1 MDQNNRRQAIAL
13 AGAIETLLGR
23 LAKNTMNAKERA
35 ESWLVEAVD
44 LTTQEEIKKLIQ
56 EDGNALQ
63 EAFYQ
68 DLEFGTGGLRGIM
81 GVGSMRINPYTIGA
95 ATQGLADYLKK
106 QFPISAKV
114 AIAYD
119 SRNQSDSLAKAA
131 ADVLTANG
139 IEVYLF
145 QHLRPTPVLSFAV
158 RKLKCQSGIV
168 ITASHNPPEYNGYKV
183 YWEDGG
189 QVVPPHDKGI
199 IDCVRAVGSL
209 NNVKFQG
216 NDALLHWVN
225 EDFDQE
231 YLDMALP
238 LIRQTEAIAHQA
250 QTPMVFTSIHGT
262 GITMVP
268 KLLEKMGFQNVHIV
282 AEQAVPNGNFPTVQ
296 SPNPE
301 EKPALQM
308 AIDLA
313 EKTNAQWVLG
323 TDPDADRVG
332 LCVRD
337 HNGKM
342 ALLNGNQTGAL
353 LAYYQLQQSGTH
365 HASGLPYFT
374 ARTIVT
380 STLIEEIATAYGVP
394 CYSTLTGFKYIA
406 AVIREKEGKEK
417 FLCGGEESYGYL
429 IGDDVR
435 DKDAVLS
442 AAALSE
448 IGAWTLSQGSSLWGM
463 LMEIYSR
470 FGLYHEELVSITLKG
485 LEGMQKIKDMMDNY
499 RQHPPQQL
507 GGVSVTETRDY
518 MKQTFIKK
526 DGTTGTLALPPSNV
540 MQFVL
545 EDGSTITARPSGTEP
560 KIKFYFSMKENFE
573 GQDAYVHQ
581 VEKLKARM
589 KQIELEMIG

>member
-1 MDQNNRRQAIAL
+1 MEGTIA
-13 AGAIETLLGR
+13 TLLGR

-35 ESWLVEAVD
+35 ESWMVEAVD
-44 LTTQEEIKKLIQ
+44 LNTQEEIKKLIQ
-56 EDGNALQ
+56 EDGASLQ

-106 QFPISAKV
+106 QFPNGSKV

-131 ADVLTANG
+131 ADVLTGNG

-158 RKLKCQSGIV
+158 RKLQCQSGIV

-209 NNVKFQG
+209 NNVKFKG
-216 NDALLHWVN
+216 NDALLHWIDEN
-225 EDFDQE
+225 WDAE
-231 YLDMALP
+231 YLNMAMP
-238 LIRQTEAIAHQA
+238 LIRQKSAIERQA
-250 QTPMVFTSIHGT
+250 STPMVFTSIHGT

-268 KLLEKMGFQNVHIV
+268 QLLEKMGFKNVHIV
-282 AEQAVPNGNFPTVQ
+282 EEQAKPDGNFPTVQ

-308 AIDLA
+308 AINLA
-313 EKTNAQWVLG
+313 DKVNAQWVLG

-337 HNGKM
+337 HHGKM

-353 LAYYQLQQSGTH
+353 LAYYQLQQAGTH
-365 HASGLPYFT
+365 HPSGLPYFT

-380 STLIEEIATAYGVP
+380 STLIEEIASAFGVP

-406 AVIREKEGKEK
+406 AVIKEREGKEK

-448 IGAWTLSQGSSLWGM
+448 IGAWTLDEGSSLWGM
-463 LMEIYSR
+463 LMEIYGR
-470 FGLYHEELVSITLKG
+470 FGLYHEELVSVTLKG
-485 LEGMQKIKDMMDNY
+485 IEGMQKIKDMMNNY
-499 RQHPPQQL
+499 RQNPPQQL
-507 GGVSVTETRDY
+507 GGVPVIETRDY
-518 MKQTFIKK
+518 LNQSFVCSN
-526 DGTTGTLALPPSNV
+526 GTTGKMELPASNV
-540 MQFVL
+540 MQFIL

-560 KIKFYFSMKENFE
+560 KIKFYFSMKEDFM
-573 GQDAYVHQ
+573 GQDKYADQ
-581 VEKLKARM
+581 VEKLKGRM
-589 KQIELEMIG
+589 KQIEQEMIG

>member
-1 MDQNNRRQAIAL
+1 
-13 AGAIETLLGR
+13 
-23 LAKNTMNAKERA
+23 MNAKERA

-44 LTTQEEIKKLIQ
+44 LNTQNEIKSLIQ

-68 DLEFGTGGLRGIM
+68 DLEFGTGGLRGVM
-81 GVGSMRINPYTIGA
+81 GVGSMRINTYTIGA

-106 QFPISAKV
+106 QFPNGSKV

-131 ADVLTANG
+131 ADVLTGNG

-209 NNVKFQG
+209 NHVKFKG
-216 NDALLHWVN
+216 NDELLHWIDEN
-225 EDFDQE
+225 WDAE
-231 YLDMALP
+231 YLNMAMP
-238 LIRQTEAIAHQA
+238 LIRQKSAIERQA
-250 QTPMVFTSIHGT
+250 STPMVFTSIHGT

-268 KLLEKMGFQNVHIV
+268 QLLKKMGFENVHV
-282 AEQAVPNGNFPTVQ
+282 VEEQAKPDGNFPTVQ

-308 AIDLA
+308 AINLA
-313 EKTNAQWVLG
+313 DKVNAQWVLG

-337 HNGKM
+337 HHGKM

-353 LAYYQLQQSGTH
+353 LAYYQLQQAGTTH
-365 HASGLPYFT
+365 SSGLPYFT

-380 STLIEEIATAYGVP
+380 STLIEEIANSFHVP

-406 AVIREKEGKEK
+406 AVIREREGKEK

-435 DKDAVLS
+435 DKDAVIS

-448 IGAWTLSQGSSLWGM
+448 IGAWTLDNGSSLWRM
-463 LMEIYSR
+463 LMEIYER
-470 FGLYHEELVSITLKG
+470 YGLYHEELVSITLKG
-485 LEGMQKIKDMMDNY
+485 LEGMQKIKDMMNNF
-499 RQHPPQQL
+499 RQNPPPQL
-507 GGVSVTETRDY
+507 GGIGVQETRDY
-518 MKQTFIKK
+518 LNQSFVNERGENGK
-526 DGTTGTLALPPSNV
+526 LNLPPSNV

-545 EDGSTITARPSGTEP
+545 SDGSTITARPSGTEP
-560 KIKFYFSMKENFE
+560 KIKFYFSMKEEFN
-573 GQDAYVHQ
+573 GQDHYTTQ
-581 VEKLKARM
+581 VERLKSRM
-589 KQIELEMIG
+589 KQIEQEMIG

>member
-1 MDQNNRRQAIAL
+1 
-13 AGAIETLLGR
+13 
-23 LAKNTMNAKERA
+23 MNAKERA

-44 LTTQEEIKKLIQ
+44 LNTQNEIKSLIQ

-68 DLEFGTGGLRGIM
+68 DLEFGTGGLRGVM
-81 GVGSMRINPYTIGA
+81 GVGSMRINTYTIGA

-106 QFPISAKV
+106 QFPYGSKV

-131 ADVLTANG
+131 ADVLTGNG

-209 NNVKFQG
+209 NHVKFKG
-216 NDALLHWVN
+216 NDELLHWIDEN
-225 EDFDQE
+225 WDAE
-231 YLDMALP
+231 YLNMAMP
-238 LIRQTEAIAHQA
+238 LIRQKSAIERQA
-250 QTPMVFTSIHGT
+250 STPLVFTSIHGT

-268 KLLEKMGFQNVHIV
+268 QLLKKMGFENVHV
-282 AEQAVPNGNFPTVQ
+282 VEEQAKPDGNFPTVQ

-308 AIDLA
+308 AINLA
-313 EKTNAQWVLG
+313 DKVNAQWVLG

-337 HNGKM
+337 HHGKM

-353 LAYYQLQQSGTH
+353 LAYYQLQQAGTTH
-365 HASGLPYFT
+365 SSGLPYFT

-380 STLIEEIATAYGVP
+380 STLIEEIANSFHVP

-406 AVIREKEGKEK
+406 AVIREREGKEK

-435 DKDAVLS
+435 DKDAVIS

-448 IGAWTLSQGSSLWGM
+448 IGAWTLDNGSSLWGM
-463 LMEIYSR
+463 LMEIYGR
-470 FGLYHEELVSITLKG
+470 YGLYHEELVSITLKG
-485 LEGMQKIKDMMDNY
+485 LEGMQKIKDMMNNF
-499 RQHPPQQL
+499 RQNPPRQL
-507 GGVSVTETRDY
+507 GGIGVQETRDY
-518 MKQTFIKK
+518 LNQSFVNERGENGK
-526 DGTTGTLALPPSNV
+526 LNLPPSNV

-545 EDGSTITARPSGTEP
+545 SDGSTITARPSGTEP
-560 KIKFYFSMKENFE
+560 KIKFYFSMKEEFN
-573 GQDAYVHQ
+573 GQDHYTTQ
-581 VEKLKARM
+581 VERLKSRM
-589 KQIELEMIG
+589 KQIEQEMIG

>member
-1 MDQNNRRQAIAL
+1 
-13 AGAIETLLGR
+13 
-23 LAKNTMNAKERA
+23 MNAKERA
-35 ESWLVEAVD
+35 ESWLVDAVD
-44 LTTQEEIKKLIQ
+44 LQTQAEIKQLIQ
-56 EDGNALQ
+56 EDDIALQ

-68 DLEFGTGGLRGIM
+68 DLEFGTGGLRGVM

-95 ATQGLADYLKK
+95 ATQGLADYIKK
-106 QFPISAKV
+106 QYPNEAKV

-119 SRNQSDSLAKAA
+119 SRNQSDHLAKAA

-139 IEVYLF
+139 IHVYLF
-145 QHLRPTPVLSFAV
+145 KQLRPTPVLSFAV

-199 IDCVRAVGSL
+199 IECVRAVGSL
-209 NNVKFQG
+209 NNVKFKG
-216 NDALLHWVN
+216 DDSLLHWVD

-231 YLDMALP
+231 YINMALP
-238 LIRQTEAIAHQA
+238 LIRQKEAIAHQA
-250 QTPMVFTSIHGT
+250 QTPLVFTSIHGT

-268 KLLEKMGFQNVHIV
+268 QLLQKMGFTNVHV
-282 AEQAVPNGNFPTVQ
+282 VEEQAVPNGNFPTVQ

-308 AIDLA
+308 AINLA
-313 EKTNAQWVLG
+313 EKVNAAWVLG

-337 HNGKM
+337 FNGKM

-353 LAYYQLQQSGTH
+353 LAYYQLQQAGKTH
-365 HASGLPYFT
+365 ANGLPYFT

-380 STLIEEIATAYGVP
+380 STLIEEIANSFGVP

-406 AVIREKEGKEK
+406 AVIKEREGKEK

-429 IGDDVR
+429 IGEDVR

-442 AAALSE
+442 AAAISE
-448 IGAWTLSQGSSLWGM
+448 IGAYTLNNGSSLWGM

-470 FGLYHEELVSITLKG
+470 YGLYHEELVSITLKG
-485 LEGMQKIKDMMDNY
+485 LEGMQKIKDMMNYY
-499 RQHPPQQL
+499 RQHPPIEL
-507 GGVSVTETRDY
+507 GGVTVDETRDY
-518 MKQTFIKK
+518 LNQTWTKR
-526 DGTTGTLALPPSNV
+526 DGTKGSLSLPTSNV

-545 EDGSTITARPSGTEP
+545 NDGSTITARPSGTEP
-560 KIKFYFSMKENFE
+560 KIKFYFSMKENFL
-573 GQDAYVHQ
+573 GQEFYAQQ
-581 VEKLKARM
+581 VEKLKVKM
-589 KQIELEMIG
+589 KAIEQEMIG

>member
-1 MDQNNRRQAIAL
+1 
-13 AGAIETLLGR
+13 
-23 LAKNTMNAKERA
+23 
-35 ESWLVEAVD
+35 
-44 LTTQEEIKKLIQ
+44 
-56 EDGNALQ
+56 
-63 EAFYQ
+63 
-68 DLEFGTGGLRGIM
+68 
-81 GVGSMRINPYTIGA
+81 
-95 ATQGLADYLKK
+95 
-106 QFPISAKV
+106 
-114 AIAYD
+114 
-119 SRNQSDSLAKAA
+119 
-131 ADVLTANG
+131 
-139 IEVYLF
+139 
-145 QHLRPTPVLSFAV
+145 
-158 RKLKCQSGIV
+158 
-168 ITASHNPPEYNGYKV
+168 
-183 YWEDGG
+183 
-189 QVVPPHDKGI
+189 
-199 IDCVRAVGSL
+199 
-209 NNVKFQG
+209 
-216 NDALLHWVN
+216 
-225 EDFDQE
+225 
-231 YLDMALP
+231 
-238 LIRQTEAIAHQA
+238 
-250 QTPMVFTSIHGT
+250 
-262 GITMVP
+262 MVP
-268 KLLEKMGFQNVHIV
+268 KLLEKMGFENVHIV

-518 MKQTFIKK
+518 LKQTFIKK
-526 DGTTGTLALPPSNV
+526 DGTTGTLDLPPSNV

-573 GQDAYVHQ
+573 GQDAYAHQ

>member
-1 MDQNNRRQAIAL
+1 MARTIA
-13 AGAIETLLGR
+13 ALLGR

-35 ESWLVEAVD
+35 ESWMVEAVD
-44 LTTQEEIKKLIQ
+44 LTTQEQIKKLIQ
-56 EDGNALQ
+56 EDGASLQ

-81 GVGSMRINPYTIGA
+81 GVGSMRINTYTIGA

-106 QFPISAKV
+106 QFPNGSKV

-131 ADVLTANG
+131 ADVLTGNG

-209 NNVKFQG
+209 NNVNFKG
-216 NDALLHWVN
+216 NDELLHWID
-225 EDFDQE
+225 ESWDQE
-231 YLDMALP
+231 YLNMALQ
-238 LIRQTEAIAHQA
+238 LIRQKSAIERQA
-250 QTPMVFTSIHGT
+250 STPMVFTSIHGT

-268 KLLEKMGFQNVHIV
+268 QLLEKMGFKNVHIV
-282 AEQAVPNGNFPTVQ
+282 QEQAKPDGNFPTVQ

-301 EKPALQM
+301 EKSALQM
-308 AIDLA
+308 AINLA
-313 EKTNAQWVLG
+313 DKVNAQWVLG

-337 HNGKM
+337 HHGKM

-353 LAYYQLQQSGTH
+353 LAYYQLHQSGTH
-365 HASGLPYFT
+365 HPSGLPYFT

-380 STLIEEIATAYGVP
+380 STLIEDIATAFGVP

-406 AVIREKEGKEK
+406 AVIKEREGKEK

-442 AAALSE
+442 AAVLSE
-448 IGAWTLSQGSSLWGM
+448 VGAWTLDQGSGLWGM
-463 LMEIYSR
+463 LMEIYGR

-485 LEGMQKIKDMMDNY
+485 IEGMQKIKDMMNNF
-499 RQHPPQQL
+499 RQHPPQYL
-507 GGVSVTETRDY
+507 GGVPVIETRDY
-518 MKQTFIKK
+518 LNQSFVSSN
-526 DGTTGTLALPPSNV
+526 GTTGKLELPASNV
-540 MQFVL
+540 MQFIL

-560 KIKFYFSMKENFE
+560 KIKFYFSMKEDFL
-573 GQDAYVHQ
+573 GQAEYAQQ
-581 VEKLKARM
+581 VEKLKRRM
-589 KQIELEMIG
+589 KQIEQEMIG

>member
-1 MDQNNRRQAIAL
+1 MEGTIA
-13 AGAIETLLGR
+13 TLLGR

-35 ESWLVEAVD
+35 ESWMVEAVD
-44 LTTQEEIKKLIQ
+44 LNTQEEIKKLIQ
-56 EDGNALQ
+56 EDGASLQ

-106 QFPISAKV
+106 QFPNGSKV

-131 ADVLTANG
+131 ADVLTGNG

-158 RKLKCQSGIV
+158 RKLQCQSGIV

-199 IDCVRAVGSL
+199 IECVRAVGSL
-209 NNVKFQG
+209 NNVKFKG
-216 NDALLHWVN
+216 NDALLHWIDEN
-225 EDFDQE
+225 WDAE
-231 YLDMALP
+231 YLNMAMP
-238 LIRQTEAIAHQA
+238 LIRQKSAIERQA
-250 QTPMVFTSIHGT
+250 STPMVFTSIHGT

-268 KLLEKMGFQNVHIV
+268 QLLEKMGFKNVHIV
-282 AEQAVPNGNFPTVQ
+282 EEQAKPDGNFPTVQ

-308 AIDLA
+308 AINLA
-313 EKTNAQWVLG
+313 DKVNAQWVLG

-337 HNGKM
+337 HHGKM

-353 LAYYQLQQSGTH
+353 LAYYQLQQAGTH
-365 HASGLPYFT
+365 HPSGLPYFT

-380 STLIEEIATAYGVP
+380 STLIEEIASAFGVP

-406 AVIREKEGKEK
+406 AVIKEREGKEK

-448 IGAWTLSQGSSLWGM
+448 IGAWTLDQGSNLWGM
-463 LMEIYSR
+463 LMEIYGR
-470 FGLYHEELVSITLKG
+470 FGLYHEELVSVTLKG
-485 LEGMQKIKDMMDNY
+485 IEGMQKIKDMMNNY
-499 RQHPPQQL
+499 RQNPPQHL
-507 GGVSVTETRDY
+507 GGVPVIETRDY
-518 MKQTFIKK
+518 LNQSFVSST
-526 DGTTGTLALPPSNV
+526 GTTGKLELPASNV
-540 MQFVL
+540 MQFIL

-560 KIKFYFSMKENFE
+560 KIKFYFSMKEDFM
-573 GQDAYVHQ
+573 GQDKYADQ
-581 VEKLKARM
+581 VEKLKGRM
-589 KQIELEMIG
+589 KQIEQEMIG

>member
-1 MDQNNRRQAIAL
+1 MEGTIA
-13 AGAIETLLGR
+13 TLLGR

-35 ESWLVEAVD
+35 ESWMVEAVD
-44 LTTQEEIKKLIQ
+44 LNTQEEIKKLIQ
-56 EDGNALQ
+56 EDGASLQ

-106 QFPISAKV
+106 QFPNGSKV

-131 ADVLTANG
+131 ADVLTGNG

-158 RKLKCQSGIV
+158 RKLQCQSGIV

-199 IDCVRAVGSL
+199 IECVRAVGSL
-209 NNVKFQG
+209 NNVKFKG
-216 NDALLHWVN
+216 NDALLHWIDEN
-225 EDFDQE
+225 WDAE
-231 YLDMALP
+231 YLNMAMP
-238 LIRQTEAIAHQA
+238 LIRQKSAIERQA
-250 QTPMVFTSIHGT
+250 STPMVFTSIHGT

-268 KLLEKMGFQNVHIV
+268 QLLEKMGFKNVHIV
-282 AEQAVPNGNFPTVQ
+282 EEQAKPDGNFPTVQ

-308 AIDLA
+308 AINLA
-313 EKTNAQWVLG
+313 DKVNAQWVLG

-337 HNGKM
+337 HHGKM

-353 LAYYQLQQSGTH
+353 LAYYQLQQAGTH
-365 HASGLPYFT
+365 HPSGLPYFT

-380 STLIEEIATAYGVP
+380 STLIEEIASAFGVP

-406 AVIREKEGKEK
+406 AVIKEREGKEK

-448 IGAWTLSQGSSLWGM
+448 IGAWTLDQGSSLWGM
-463 LMEIYSR
+463 LMEIYGR
-470 FGLYHEELVSITLKG
+470 FGLYHEELVSVTLKG
-485 LEGMQKIKDMMDNY
+485 IEGMQKIKDMMNNY
-499 RQHPPQQL
+499 RQNPPQHL
-507 GGVSVTETRDY
+507 GGVPVIETRDY
-518 MKQTFIKK
+518 LNQSFVSSN
-526 DGTTGTLALPPSNV
+526 GTTGKLELPASNV
-540 MQFVL
+540 MQFIL

-560 KIKFYFSMKENFE
+560 KIKFYFSMKEDFM
-573 GQDAYVHQ
+573 GQDKYADQ
-581 VEKLKARM
+581 VEKLKGRM
-589 KQIELEMIG
+589 KQIEQEMIG

>member
-1 MDQNNRRQAIAL
+1 M
-13 AGAIETLLGR
+13 AGAIKKLLGR

-209 NNVKFQG
+209 NNVKFHG

-238 LIRQTEAIAHQA
+238 LIRQKEAIAHQA

-365 HASGLPYFT
+365 DSSGLPYFT

-380 STLIEEIATAYGVP
+380 STLIEEIATAHGVP

>member
-1 MDQNNRRQAIAL
+1 
-13 AGAIETLLGR
+13 
-23 LAKNTMNAKERA
+23 MNAKERA
-35 ESWLVEAVD
+35 ESWLVDAVD
-44 LTTQEEIKKLIQ
+44 LQTQAEIKQLIQ
-56 EDGNALQ
+56 EDGVALQ

-68 DLEFGTGGLRGIM
+68 DLEFGTGGLRGVM

-95 ATQGLADYLKK
+95 ATQGLADYIKK
-106 QFPISAKV
+106 QYPNEAKV

-119 SRNQSDSLAKAA
+119 SRNQSDHLAKAA

-139 IEVYLF
+139 IHVYLF
-145 QHLRPTPVLSFAV
+145 RQLRPTPVLSFAV

-199 IDCVRAVGSL
+199 IECVRAVGSL
-209 NNVKFQG
+209 NNVKFKG
-216 NDALLHWVN
+216 DDSLLHWVE

-231 YLDMALP
+231 YINMALP
-238 LIRQTEAIAHQA
+238 LIRQKEAIAHQA
-250 QTPMVFTSIHGT
+250 NVPMVFTSIHGT

-268 KLLEKMGFQNVHIV
+268 QLLQKMGFTNVHV
-282 AEQAVPNGNFPTVQ
+282 VEEQAIPNGNFPTVQ

-308 AIDLA
+308 AINLA
-313 EKTNAQWVLG
+313 EKINAAWVLG

-337 HNGKM
+337 FNGKM

-353 LAYYQLQQSGTH
+353 LAYYQLQQAGKTH
-365 HASGLPYFT
+365 ANGLPYFT

-380 STLIEEIATAYGVP
+380 STLIEEIANSFGVP

-406 AVIREKEGKEK
+406 AVIKEREGKEK

-442 AAALSE
+442 AAAISE
-448 IGAWTLSQGSSLWGM
+448 IGAYTLNNGSSLWGM

-470 FGLYHEELVSITLKG
+470 YGLYHEELVSITLKG
-485 LEGMQKIKDMMDNY
+485 LEGMQKIKDMMNNF
-499 RQHPPQQL
+499 RQHPPLQL
-507 GGVSVTETRDY
+507 GGVSVSETRDY
-518 MKQTFIKK
+518 LNQSWIKS
-526 DGTTGTLALPPSNV
+526 DGTQGSLSLPASNV

-545 EDGSTITARPSGTEP
+545 TDGSTITARPSGTEP
-560 KIKFYFSMKENFE
+560 KIKFYFSMKEDFL
-573 GQDAYVHQ
+573 GQDHYTQQ

-589 KQIELEMIG
+589 KAIEQEMIG